1 MTGDRNMGKNLKQAI
16 KVTVALIIGLV
27 VVLPFFWL
35 ILLSFKTD
43 TAILNEPFSLPVSLN
58 LDNYRRALKVLNLP
72 LLYKNTGIL
81 VIFTQLLGLA
91 VTFMSSYCLSRMV
104 FKYEKVRNGFY
115 VFLLI
120 GLTIPSYLLLFPL
133 YRVTI
138 MFHLQNTY
146 LSLILPLTATSISFN
161 TLIFVGFLRDFPG
174 EIEEAAIIDGCGL
187 ANLCLKI
194 VIPVIKPV
202 FATLVVFNVIYV
214 WNEYPLSVTLINN
227 ADKMTVSLGASMFRS
242 TYSMDYS
249 GMVASA
255 VLVIVPQ
262 LVFYIFLQ
270 KYIIE
275 GMTAGAVKG

>member
-1 MTGDRNMGKNLKQAI
+1 MGKNLKQAV
-16 KVTVALIIGLV
+16 KVAMALMIGLI

-43 TAILNEPFSLPVSLN
+43 TAILNEPFSLPAGLE

-81 VIFTQLLGLA
+81 VIFTQILGLA

-146 LSLILPLTATSISFN
+146 LSLILPLTATSVSFN

-187 ANLCLKI
+187 ANLCLRI

-214 WNEYPLSVTLINN
+214 WNEYPLSVTLITD
-227 ADKMTVSLGASMFRS
+227 AAKMTVSLGASMFRS

-262 LVFYIFLQ
+262 LAFYILLQ

>member
-1 MTGDRNMGKNLKQAI
+1 MTGDRNMGKNLKQAV
-16 KVTVALIIGLV
+16 KVAMALMIGLI

-43 TAILNEPFSLPVSLN
+43 TAILNEPFSLPAGLE

-81 VIFTQLLGLA
+81 VIFTQILGLA

-146 LSLILPLTATSISFN
+146 L
-161 TLIFVGFLRDFPG
+161 
-174 EIEEAAIIDGCGL
+174 
-187 ANLCLKI
+187 
-194 VIPVIKPV
+194 
-202 FATLVVFNVIYV
+202 
-214 WNEYPLSVTLINN
+214 
-227 ADKMTVSLGASMFRS
+227 
-242 TYSMDYS
+242 
-249 GMVASA
+249 
-255 VLVIVPQ
+255 
-262 LVFYIFLQ
+262 
-270 KYIIE
+270 
-275 GMTAGAVKG
+275 

>member
-1 MTGDRNMGKNLKQAI
+1 MTGDRNMGKNLKQAV
-16 KVTVALIIGLV
+16 KVAMALMIGLI

-43 TAILNEPFSLPVSLN
+43 TAILNEPFSLPAGLE

-81 VIFTQLLGLA
+81 VIFTQILGLA

-146 LSLILPLTATSISFN
+146 LSLILPLTATSVSYN

-187 ANLCLKI
+187 AHLCLRI

-214 WNEYPLSVTLINN
+214 WNEYPLSVTLIND
-227 ADKMTVSLGASMFRS
+227 AAKMTVSLGASMFRS

-262 LVFYIFLQ
+262 LAFYILLQ

>member
-1 MTGDRNMGKNLKQAI
+1 MSRIRERHPKHI
-16 KVTVALIIGLV
+16 FKVIVALIIGLIV
-27 VVLPFFWL
+27 VFPFFWL
-35 ILLSFKTD
+35 MLLSFKTD
-43 TAILNEPFSLPVSLN
+43 TAILNEPFSLPESWN
-58 LDNYRRALKVLNLP
+58 LDNYKRALAVLDLP

-81 VIFTQLLGLA
+81 VFFTQLLGLSI
-91 VTFMSSYCLSRMV
+91 TFMSSYCLSRMV
-104 FKYEKVRNGFY
+104 FKSEKVRNGLYMFM
-115 VFLLI
+115 LI

-138 MFHLQNTY
+138 MLHLQNTY

-161 TLIFVGFLRDFPG
+161 TLLFVGFLRDFPE
-174 EIEEAAIIDGCGL
+174 EIEEAAIIDGCNL
-187 ANLCLKI
+187 ASLCIKI
-194 VIPVIKPV
+194 IIPIIKPV

-214 WNEYPLSVTLINN
+214 WNEYPLSVTLISD
-227 ADKMTVSLGASMFRS
+227 ATKMTISLGASMFRG

-255 VLVIVPQ
+255 VLVILPQ
-262 LVFYIFLQ
+262 LIFYVLLQ

>member
-1 MTGDRNMGKNLKQAI
+1 MTGDRNMGKNLKQAV
-16 KVTVALIIGLV
+16 KVAMALMIGLI

-43 TAILNEPFSLPVSLN
+43 TAILNEPFSLPAGLE

-81 VIFTQLLGLA
+81 VIFTQILGLA

-146 LSLILPLTATSISFN
+146 LSLILPLTATSVSFN

-187 ANLCLKI
+187 ANLCLRI

-214 WNEYPLSVTLINN
+214 WNEYPLSVTLIND
-227 ADKMTVSLGASMFRS
+227 AAKMTVSLGASMFRS

-262 LVFYIFLQ
+262 LAFYILLQ

>member
-1 MTGDRNMGKNLKQAI
+1 MTGDRNMGKNLKQAV
-16 KVTVALIIGLV
+16 KVAMALMIGLI

-43 TAILNEPFSLPVSLN
+43 TAILNEPFSLPAGLE

-81 VIFTQLLGLA
+81 VIFTQILGLA

-146 LSLILPLTATSISFN
+146 LSLILPLTATSVSFN

-187 ANLCLKI
+187 ANLCLRI

-214 WNEYPLSVTLINN
+214 WNEYPLSVTLIND
-227 ADKMTVSLGASMFRS
+227 AAKMTVSLGASMFRS

-262 LVFYIFLQ
+262 LAFYILLQ

-275 GMTAGAVKG
+275 GITAGAVKG

>member
-1 MTGDRNMGKNLKQAI
+1 MTGDRNMGKNVKQAI
-16 KVTVALIIGLV
+16 KVTVALLIGLI

-104 FKYEKVRNGFY
+104 FRREKVRNGFY

-138 MFHLQNTY
+138 LFHLQNTY

-187 ANLCLKI
+187 ANLCLRI

-214 WNEYPLSVTLINN
+214 WNEYPLSVTLIND
-227 ADKMTVSLGASMFRS
+227 AAKMTVSLGASMFRS

-262 LVFYIFLQ
+262 LAFYSFLQ

>member
-1 MTGDRNMGKNLKQAI
+1 M
-16 KVTVALIIGLV
+16 
-27 VVLPFFWL
+27 
-35 ILLSFKTD
+35 
-43 TAILNEPFSLPVSLN
+43 
-58 LDNYRRALKVLNLP
+58 
-72 LLYKNTGIL
+72 
-81 VIFTQLLGLA
+81 
-91 VTFMSSYCLSRMV
+91 
-104 FKYEKVRNGFY
+104 
-115 VFLLI
+115 LI

-146 LSLILPLTATSISFN
+146 LSLILPLTATSVSFN

-187 ANLCLKI
+187 ANLCLRI

-214 WNEYPLSVTLINN
+214 WNEYPLSVTLIND
-227 ADKMTVSLGASMFRS
+227 AAKMTVSLGASMFRS

-262 LVFYIFLQ
+262 LAFYILLQ

>member
-1 MTGDRNMGKNLKQAI
+1 MGKNLKQAV
-16 KVTVALIIGLV
+16 KVAMALMIGLI

-43 TAILNEPFSLPVSLN
+43 TAILNEPFSLPAGLE

-81 VIFTQLLGLA
+81 VIFTQILGLA

-146 LSLILPLTATSISFN
+146 LSLILPLTATSVSFN

-187 ANLCLKI
+187 ANLCLRI

-202 FATLVVFNVIYV
+202 
-214 WNEYPLSVTLINN
+214 
-227 ADKMTVSLGASMFRS
+227 
-242 TYSMDYS
+242 
-249 GMVASA
+249 
-255 VLVIVPQ
+255 
-262 LVFYIFLQ
+262 
-270 KYIIE
+270 
-275 GMTAGAVKG
+275 

>member
-1 MTGDRNMGKNLKQAI
+1 MGKNLKQAV
-16 KVTVALIIGLV
+16 KVAMALMIGLI

-43 TAILNEPFSLPVSLN
+43 TAILNEPFSLPAGLE
-58 LDNYRRALKVLNLP
+58 LDNYRRALKVLNLT

-81 VIFTQLLGLA
+81 VIFTQILGLA

-146 LSLILPLTATSISFN
+146 LSLILPLTATSVSFN

-187 ANLCLKI
+187 ANLCLRI

-214 WNEYPLSVTLINN
+214 WNEYPLSVTLIND
-227 ADKMTVSLGASMFRS
+227 AAKMTVSLGASMFRS

-262 LVFYIFLQ
+262 LAFYILLQ

>member
-1 MTGDRNMGKNLKQAI
+1 MTGDRNMGKNLKQAV
-16 KVTVALIIGLV
+16 KVAMALMIGLI

-43 TAILNEPFSLPVSLN
+43 TAILNEPFSLPAGLE

-81 VIFTQLLGLA
+81 VIFTQILGLA

-146 LSLILPLTATSISFN
+146 LSLILPLTATSVSFN
-161 TLIFVGFLRDFPG
+161 TLIFVVFLRDFPG

-187 ANLCLKI
+187 ANLCLRI

-214 WNEYPLSVTLINN
+214 WNEYPLSVTLIND
-227 ADKMTVSLGASMFRS
+227 AAKMTVSLGASMFRS

-262 LVFYIFLQ
+262 LAFYILLQ

>member
-1 MTGDRNMGKNLKQAI
+1 MGKNLKQAV
-16 KVTVALIIGLV
+16 KVAMALMIGLI

-43 TAILNEPFSLPVSLN
+43 TAILNEPFSLPAGLE

-81 VIFTQLLGLA
+81 VIFTQILGLA

-115 VFLLI
+115 VFFFFL
-120 GLTIPSYLLLFPL
+120 LTIPSYLLLFPL

-146 LSLILPLTATSISFN
+146 LSLILPLTATSVSFN

-187 ANLCLKI
+187 ANLCLRI

-214 WNEYPLSVTLINN
+214 WNEYPLSVTLIND
-227 ADKMTVSLGASMFRS
+227 AAKMTVSLGASMFRS

-262 LVFYIFLQ
+262 LAFYILLQ

>member
-1 MTGDRNMGKNLKQAI
+1 MGKNLKQAV
-16 KVTVALIIGLV
+16 KVAMALMIGLI

-43 TAILNEPFSLPVSLN
+43 TAILNEPFSLPAGLE

-81 VIFTQLLGLA
+81 VIFTQILGLA

-138 MFHLQNTY
+138 MFHLQNNY
-146 LSLILPLTATSISFN
+146 LSLILPLTATSVSFN

-187 ANLCLKI
+187 ANLCLRI

-214 WNEYPLSVTLINN
+214 WNEYPLSVTLIND
-227 ADKMTVSLGASMFRS
+227 AAKMTVSLGASMFRS

-262 LVFYIFLQ
+262 LAFYILLQ

>member
-1 MTGDRNMGKNLKQAI
+1 MGKNLKQAV
-16 KVTVALIIGLV
+16 KVAMALMIGLI

-43 TAILNEPFSLPVSLN
+43 TAILNEPFSLPAGLE

-81 VIFTQLLGLA
+81 VIFTQILGLA

-146 LSLILPLTATSISFN
+146 LSLILPLTATSVSFN

-187 ANLCLKI
+187 ANLCLRI

-214 WNEYPLSVTLINN
+214 WNEYPLSVTLIND
-227 ADKMTVSLGASMFRS
+227 AAKMTVSLGASMFRS

-262 LVFYIFLQ
+262 LAFYILLQ

>member
-1 MTGDRNMGKNLKQAI
+1 M
-16 KVTVALIIGLV
+16 IGLI

-43 TAILNEPFSLPVSLN
+43 TAILNEPFSLPAGLE

-81 VIFTQLLGLA
+81 VIFTQILGLA

-146 LSLILPLTATSISFN
+146 LSLILPLTATSVSFN

-187 ANLCLKI
+187 ANLCLRI

-214 WNEYPLSVTLINN
+214 WNEYPLSVTLIND
-227 ADKMTVSLGASMFRS
+227 AAKMTVSLGASMFRS

-262 LVFYIFLQ
+262 LAFYILLQ